1 MKGKGERGGEGVIF
15 SSFLSLFRLITSFDI
30 PPRAPMC

>member
-1 MKGKGERGGEGVIF
+1 MKGKGGEGGRGGFF
-15 SSFLSLFRLITSFDI
+15 SSFLSLFRSITSFDI